1 MFGLGVPEL
10 MVILVIALVIFG
22 PSKLPQ
28 IGSGLGK
35 AIRDFK
41 KGVTE
46 KEDEEADA
54 KKDGKDL
61 PRQSRS
67 AKLQPFLR
75 RAPSSAIVRRR
86 EIPTRLSISNPDRS
100 ASGPKTALISRWTVV
115 PTLSDRARDNL
126 CVDCL
131 EFAHVVK
138 PV

>member
-46 KEDEEADA
+46 SSDEEANQESKKEPA
-54 KKDGKDL
+54 KDPKDL
-61 PRQSRS
+61 PQ
-67 AKLQPFLR
+67 
-75 RAPSSAIVRRR
+75 
-86 EIPTRLSISNPDRS
+86 
-100 ASGPKTALISRWTVV
+100 
-115 PTLSDRARDNL
+115 
-126 CVDCL
+126 
-131 EFAHVVK
+131 
-138 PV
+138 